1 MKVTNFKLRH
11 INLSR
16 AQLGWVCEIEWSA
29 KTHHQFTAS
38 HHGTRTLR
46 KSLIWALIA
55 CIWYSVIDSR
65 KEITYHSPAQ

>member
-46 KSLIWALIA
+46 KSL
-55 CIWYSVIDSR
+55 
-65 KEITYHSPAQ
+65 